1 MIIRQ
6 ETVAAVKAGSKE
18 KIKVA
23 QRKRNVGIV
32 VFDQVEVLDFAGPY
46 EVFSVATQ
54 VAVPDSFNVYLVA
67 ESEAAVE
74 GRNGFTVIPQYVFAH
89 CPEPDIL
96 IVPGGPGTRVEE
108 TNPVMLDWVTAKA
121 NPAEL
126 VLSVC
131 TGARILAK
139 AGLLDGLEATTHWI
153 SIDEL
158 KEMVPTATIHDDQR
172 FVDNGKVVTSAG
184 VSAGIDMSLHIVG
197 RLCGE
202 KAAAETAH
210 FMEYDGYKREGV

>member
-1 MIIRQ
+1 MA
-6 ETVAAVKAGSKE
+6 E
-18 KIKVA
+18 
-23 QRKRNVGIV
+23 RKRNVGIV

-46 EVFSVATQ
+46 EVFSVTGE
-54 VAVPDSFNVYLVA
+54 VIDPDSFDVYMVA
-67 ESEAAVE
+67 ESADPVT
-74 GRNGFTVIPQYVFAH
+74 GRNGFTVIPHYTFAD
-89 CPEPDIL
+89 CPEPDVL

-108 TNPVMLDWVTAKA
+108 KRPEMIDWVSEKA
-121 NPAEL
+121 GPAEL

-139 AGLLDGLEATTHWI
+139 AGLLDGLEATTHWV

-158 KEMVPTATIHDDQR
+158 REMAPKAKVHDDRR

-184 VSAGIDMSLHIVG
+184 VSAVIDMSLHVVA

-202 KAAAETAH
+202 KAAAGTAR
-210 FMEYDGYKREGV
+210 FMEYDGYRRED

>member
-1 MIIRQ
+1 MA
-6 ETVAAVKAGSKE
+6 E
-18 KIKVA
+18 
-23 QRKRNVGIV
+23 RKRNVGIV

-54 VAVPDSFNVYLVA
+54 VADPDSFNVYLVA
-67 ESEAAVE
+67 ESAASVE
-74 GRNGFTVIPQYVFAH
+74 GRNGFTVVPQFTFAN

-108 TNPVMLDWVTAKA
+108 NNPAMLDWVKAKA
-121 NPAEL
+121 DPAEL

-139 AGLLDGLEATTHWI
+139 AGLLDGLEATTHWV

-158 KEMVPTATIHDDQR
+158 KEMVPTATIHDDRR

-210 FMEYDGYKREGV
+210 FMEYDGYKREAA

>member
-1 MIIRQ
+1 MA
-6 ETVAAVKAGSKE
+6 E
-18 KIKVA
+18 
-23 QRKRNVGIV
+23 RKRNVGIV

-54 VAVPDSFNVYLVA
+54 VADPDSFNVYLVT
-67 ESEAAVE
+67 ESAASVE
-74 GRNGFTVIPQYVFAH
+74 GRNGFTVVPQFTFAN

-108 TNPVMLDWVTAKA
+108 NNPAMLDWVTAKTD
-121 NPAEL
+121 PAEL

-139 AGLLDGLEATTHWI
+139 AGLLDGLEATTHWV

-158 KEMVPTATIHDDQR
+158 KEMVPTATIHDDRR

-210 FMEYDGYKREGV
+210 FMEYDGYKREAA

>member
-1 MIIRQ
+1 MAER
-6 ETVAAVKAGSKE
+6 T
-18 KIKVA
+18 
-23 QRKRNVGIV
+23 RNVGIV

-46 EVFSVATQ
+46 EVFSVTGE
-54 VAVPDSFNVYLVA
+54 VIDPDSFHVYLVA
-67 ESEAAVE
+67 ESAKPVE
-74 GRNGFTVIPQYVFAH
+74 GRNGFTVVPHYTFTD
-89 CPEPDIL
+89 CPETDIL

-108 TNPVMLDWVTAKA
+108 KNPAMLDWVTAKA
-121 NPAEL
+121 EPAEL

-131 TGARILAK
+131 TGARILAMT
-139 AGLLDGLEATTHWI
+139 GLLDGLEATTHWV

-158 KEMVPTATIHDDQR
+158 KEMAPKATVYDDRR

-184 VSAGIDMSLHIVG
+184 VSAGIDMSLHIVA

-210 FMEYDGYKREGV
+210 FMEYDAYQPRAA

>member
-1 MIIRQ
+1 MA
-6 ETVAAVKAGSKE
+6 E
-18 KIKVA
+18 
-23 QRKRNVGIV
+23 RKRNVGIV
-32 VFDQVEVLDFAGPY
+32 VFDRVEVLDFAGPY

-54 VAVPDSFNVYLVA
+54 VADPDSFNVYLVA
-67 ESEAAVE
+67 ESAASVE
-74 GRNGFTVIPQYVFAH
+74 GRNGFTVVPQFTFAN

-108 TNPVMLDWVTAKA
+108 NNPAMLDWVKAKA
-121 NPAEL
+121 DPAEL

-139 AGLLDGLEATTHWI
+139 AGLLDGLAATTHWV

-158 KEMVPTATIHDDQR
+158 KEMVPTATIHDDRR

-210 FMEYDGYKREGV
+210 FMEYDGYKREAA

>member
-1 MIIRQ
+1 MA
-6 ETVAAVKAGSKE
+6 E
-18 KIKVA
+18 
-23 QRKRNVGIV
+23 RKRNVGIV
-32 VFDQVEVLDFAGPY
+32 VFDQVEVLDIAGPY

-54 VAVPDSFNVYLVA
+54 VADPDSFNVYLVA
-67 ESEAAVE
+67 ESEASVE
-74 GRNGFTVIPQYVFAH
+74 GRNGFKVVPQYTFAD

-108 TNPVMLDWVTAKA
+108 KNPVMLNWVTAKA
-121 NPAEL
+121 EPAEL

-131 TGARILAK
+131 TGARILAI
-139 AGLLDGLEATTHWI
+139 AGLLDGLEATTHWV

-158 KEMVPTATIHDDQR
+158 KELAPTATIHDDRR

-184 VSAGIDMSLHIVG
+184 VSAGIDMSLHIVS

-210 FMEYDGYKREGV
+210 FMEYDDTKRQAA

>member
-1 MIIRQ
+1 MT
-6 ETVAAVKAGSKE
+6 E
-18 KIKVA
+18 
-23 QRKRNVGIV
+23 RKRNVAIV

-46 EVFSVATQ
+46 EVFSVAGE
-54 VAVPDSFNVYLVA
+54 VIDHDAFDVYLVA
-67 ESEAAVE
+67 ESAEPVS
-74 GRNGFTVIPQYVFAH
+74 GRNAFTVVPHYTFVD

-96 IVPGGPGTRVEE
+96 LIPGGPGTRVEE
-108 TNPVMLDWVTAKA
+108 NRAEMVDWVSAKA
-121 NPAEL
+121 EPAEL

-139 AGLLDGLEATTHWI
+139 AGLLDGLEATTHWV

-158 KEMVPTATIHDDQR
+158 KEMAPTATVHDDRR
-172 FVDNGKVVTSAG
+172 FVDNGKIVTSAG

-202 KAAAETAH
+202 KAAADTAH
-210 FMEYDGYKREGV
+210 FMEYDPYKRAAA

>member
-1 MIIRQ
+1 
-6 ETVAAVKAGSKE
+6 
-18 KIKVA
+18 
-23 QRKRNVGIV
+23 
-32 VFDQVEVLDFAGPY
+32 
-46 EVFSVATQ
+46 
-54 VAVPDSFNVYLVA
+54 
-67 ESEAAVE
+67 
-74 GRNGFTVIPQYVFAH
+74 
-89 CPEPDIL
+89 
-96 IVPGGPGTRVEE
+96 
-108 TNPVMLDWVTAKA
+108 MLDWVTAKA

-126 VLSVC
+126 VLSVSI
-131 TGARILAK
+131 GARILAK

-184 VSAGIDMSLHIVG
+184 VSAGIDMSLHIVD

>member
-1 MIIRQ
+1 MA
-6 ETVAAVKAGSKE
+6 E
-18 KIKVA
+18 
-23 QRKRNVGIV
+23 RKRNVGIV

-54 VAVPDSFNVYLVA
+54 VADPDSFNVYLVT
-67 ESEAAVE
+67 ESAATVE
-74 GRNGFTVIPQYVFAH
+74 GRNGFKVVPHYTFTN

-108 TNPVMLDWVTAKA
+108 TNPVMLDWVNAKA
-121 NPAEL
+121 DPAEL

-139 AGLLDGLEATTHWI
+139 AGLLDGLEATTHWV

-158 KEMVPTATIHDDQR
+158 KEMVPTATIHDDRR

-184 VSAGIDMSLHIVG
+184 VSAGIDMSLHIIG

-210 FMEYDGYKREGV
+210 FMEYDGYKREAA

>member
-1 MIIRQ
+1 MA
-6 ETVAAVKAGSKE
+6 E
-18 KIKVA
+18 
-23 QRKRNVGIV
+23 RKRNVGIV

-54 VAVPDSFNVYLVA
+54 VADPDSFNVHLVA
-67 ESEAAVE
+67 ESAASVE
-74 GRNGFTVIPQYVFAH
+74 GRNGFTVVPQFTFAN
-89 CPEPDIL
+89 CPKPDIL

-108 TNPVMLDWVTAKA
+108 NNPAMLDWLTTKA
-121 NPAEL
+121 DSAEL

-139 AGLLDGLEATTHWI
+139 AGLLDGLEATTHWV

-158 KEMVPTATIHDDQR
+158 KEMVPTATIHDDRR

-210 FMEYDGYKREGV
+210 FMEYDGYMREAA

>member
-1 MIIRQ
+1 MA
-6 ETVAAVKAGSKE
+6 E
-18 KIKVA
+18 
-23 QRKRNVGIV
+23 RKRNVGIV
-32 VFDQVEVLDFAGPY
+32 VFDQVEVLDIAGPY

-54 VAVPDSFNVYLVA
+54 VADPDSFNVYLVA
-67 ESEAAVE
+67 ESEASVE
-74 GRNGFTVIPQYVFAH
+74 GRNGFKVVPQYTFAD

-108 TNPVMLDWVTAKA
+108 KNPIMLNWVTAKA
-121 NPAEL
+121 EPAEL

-131 TGARILAK
+131 TGARILAI
-139 AGLLDGLEATTHWI
+139 AGLLDGLEATTHWV

-158 KEMVPTATIHDDQR
+158 KELAPTATIHDDRR

-184 VSAGIDMSLHIVG
+184 VSAGIDMSLHIVS

-210 FMEYDGYKREGV
+210 FMEYDDTKRQAA

>member
-1 MIIRQ
+1 MA
-6 ETVAAVKAGSKE
+6 E
-18 KIKVA
+18 
-23 QRKRNVGIV
+23 RKRNVGIV

-46 EVFSVATQ
+46 EVFSVTGE
-54 VAVPDSFNVYLVA
+54 VIDPDSFDVYMVA
-67 ESEAAVE
+67 ESADPVT
-74 GRNGFTVIPQYVFAH
+74 GRNGFTVIPHYTFAD
-89 CPEPDIL
+89 CPEPDVL

-108 TNPVMLDWVTAKA
+108 KRPEMLDWVSEKA
-121 NPAEL
+121 GPAEL

-139 AGLLDGLEATTHWI
+139 AGLLDGLEATTHWV

-158 KEMVPTATIHDDQR
+158 REMAPTAKVHDDRR

-184 VSAGIDMSLHIVG
+184 VSAGIDMSLHIVA

-202 KAAAETAH
+202 KAAAETAR
-210 FMEYDGYKREGV
+210 FMEYDGYKREAA